1 MALIVSVHRSAC
13 RELEHIETPPYAS
26 AAHPAGRVAAV
37 VITERRAANRAVNG
51 AAGDGARVLRRRR
64 PLPGGRAVVGGFLVT
79 AAAVG
84 IFAAYTGATTSRG
97 VSYVVAR
104 HTLTVGQ
111 RIAAPDL
118 TTAPMVLSPT
128 ISSDLAFRDPSR
140 LVGALVVGPVHAGE
154 LIQAS
159 SVVAGTDATGDR
171 ELSFPI
177 AATRAVDG
185 TLKAGD
191 FVDVLATY
199 GSGADA
205 TTVAVVRQAR
215 VVARS
220 DASATL
226 DPAGGGGETITLG
239 LARSIDS
246 LAVAHAVD
254 AGQVMLVRSTGAG
267 SSIDSGSYQSPSAA
281 PGR

>member
-1 MALIVSVHRSAC
+1 MVTI
-13 RELEHIETPPYAS
+13 
-26 AAHPAGRVAAV
+26 
-37 VITERRAANRAVNG
+37 ERRTADQS
-51 AAGDGARVLRRRR
+51 GDGARAADGGAAVDGARPLRRRR

-84 IFAAYTGATTSRG
+84 IFASYTSATSQHG
-97 VSYVVAR
+97 VTYVVAR

-111 RIAAPDL
+111 RITSADL

-128 ISSDLAFRDPSR
+128 IGSQLAFRDPGR
-140 LVGALVVGPVHAGE
+140 LVGALVVGPVHSGE

-159 SVVAGTDATGDR
+159 SVVAGADATGDR
-171 ELSFPI
+171 QLSIPV
-177 AATRAVDG
+177 AAARAVDG
-185 TLKAGD
+185 RLQVGD
-191 FVDVLATY
+191 LVDVLATY

-220 DASATL
+220 DDSSTL
-226 DPAGGGGETITLG
+226 DPAGGASETITLG
-239 LARSIDS
+239 LARSVDS

-267 SSIDSGSYQSPSAA
+267 GATDSGTYRSSSTAA
-281 PGR
+281 GG

>member
-1 MALIVSVHRSAC
+1 LKR
-13 RELEHIETPPYAS
+13 IETPPYA
-26 AAHPAGRVAAV
+26 AATFQLGGIAAV
-37 VITERRAANRAVNG
+37 VVTERRAASQG
-51 AAGDGARVLRRRR
+51 GDGAAAPVDGARPLRRRR
-64 PLPGGRAVVGGFLVT
+64 PLPGGRAVVGGFLVM

-84 IFAAYTGATTSRG
+84 IFAAYSGATTGRG

-104 HTLTVGQ
+104 RSLSVGQ
-111 RIAAPDL
+111 RITAADL

-128 ISSDLAFRDPSR
+128 IGNELAFRDPGR
-140 LVGALVVGPVHAGE
+140 LVGALVVGPVQGGE

-159 SVVAGTDATGDR
+159 SVVAGADATGDR
-171 ELSFPI
+171 QLSFPI
-177 AATRAVDG
+177 AAARAVNG
-185 TLKAGD
+185 TLKVGD
-191 FVDVLATY
+191 QVDVLATY

-220 DASATL
+220 DAPATL
-226 DPAGGGGETITLG
+226 DPAGGASETITLG
-239 LARSIDS
+239 LARSVDS

-267 SSIDSGSYQSPSAA
+267 TSTDTGSYRSPSAA
-281 PGR
+281 PGG